1 MCANKR
7 RGKRKLEIKIN
18 KMTLVLVMEFVCV
31 AFFLLKCFDSC
42 TSLTFSKDSFEKS
55 MDGEF
60 TLFGE
65 DAVGLEV
72 WPDPA
77 QLQGQQPEEFELLHC
92 GAVLGSGAYQVNII
106 YDSVSSQDM
115 VSIDQSSG
123 SLRFHTQYGAL
134 LRASELRLADGL
146 QEAETRFWL
155 RPGCRQTEV
164 NLSVWYHGSGRL
176 AVKEIRIEEKRA
188 YRVILCVAV
197 AFFMAFCDFL
207 YLVFVRTKAG
217 VSDVKKKWIV
227 AGILGI
233 TVFASITYFADFL
246 YCNPGHDLQFHISRI
261 ISLAEGI
268 REMQIPHRMQF
279 EMLNG
284 YGYAS
289 PLFYGELF
297 LLLPAVLYNFYVPVQ
312 TCYQVFAV
320 GVNFCTCIISFWCF
334 TRMSQDWKKGL
345 FGAGLYTLS
354 AYRLTNVLLRAAVG
368 EYTAMMFLPLLVYG
382 FWNIYTKQADEKT
395 DMKDYL
401 PIVLSATGLIQ
412 SHVLSCEMAAVFMI
426 GFIVWNWKKTCRKNI
441 FMELVKSGIL
451 TLLLNLWFIVPFLMS
466 MRMDINVSDALRE
479 IEGHGVYP
487 VQLFGIFHTASGGS
501 IYRGTQWEMPLA
513 LGLPLVLG
521 LVLFLAVYINKDVWR
536 LSEDKNMKAAKAC
549 MLFGMAAVFL
559 ASAYCWWDNLLC
571 ISGRIAKV
579 TGMIQFPWRYLGIA
593 SVLLTGMILFLLR
606 ILGAHLPKRAVLGVM
621 AGIAAAAVFTEGF
634 FVMDYVNV
642 QDEIRVYAKA
652 DLGTMRVMN
661 AEYKLAGADLEAYK
675 RRDLLH
681 EEGVENIGFVYDKK
695 GTYYLSCENRTG
707 KISYVDVPVQMYD
720 HYHAY
725 TDDKDREEIPL
736 SYGEN
741 CRVRVQ
747 LPVDFAGTICLK
759 YEVPF
764 LWRVCEVIS
773 CVTFFYFVWIIFK
786 YRRGGKKDEER
797 KEG

>member
-312 TCYQVFAV
+312 TC
-320 GVNFCTCIISFWCF
+320 
-334 TRMSQDWKKGL
+334 L
-345 FGAGLYTLS
+345 LYT
-354 AYRLTNVLLRAAVG
+354 
-368 EYTAMMFLPLLVYG
+368 
-382 FWNIYTKQADEKT
+382 
-395 DMKDYL
+395 
-401 PIVLSATGLIQ
+401 
-412 SHVLSCEMAAVFMI
+412 
-426 GFIVWNWKKTCRKNI
+426 
-441 FMELVKSGIL
+441 
-451 TLLLNLWFIVPFLMS
+451 
-466 MRMDINVSDALRE
+466 SDA
-479 IEGHGVYP
+479 
-487 VQLFGIFHTASGGS
+487 A
-501 IYRGTQWEMPLA
+501 
-513 LGLPLVLG
+513 
-521 LVLFLAVYINKDVWR
+521 D
-536 LSEDKNMKAAKAC
+536 
-549 MLFGMAAVFL
+549 
-559 ASAYCWWDNLLC
+559 DN
-571 ISGRIAKV
+571 
-579 TGMIQFPWRYLGIA
+579 
-593 SVLLTGMILFLLR
+593 
-606 ILGAHLPKRAVLGVM
+606 
-621 AGIAAAAVFTEGF
+621 
-634 FVMDYVNV
+634 
-642 QDEIRVYAKA
+642 
-652 DLGTMRVMN
+652 
-661 AEYKLAGADLEAYK
+661 
-675 RRDLLH
+675 
-681 EEGVENIGFVYDKK
+681 
-695 GTYYLSCENRTG
+695 
-707 KISYVDVPVQMYD
+707 
-720 HYHAY
+720 
-725 TDDKDREEIPL
+725 
-736 SYGEN
+736 
-741 CRVRVQ
+741 VRV
-747 LPVDFAGTICLK
+747 
-759 YEVPF
+759 
-764 LWRVCEVIS
+764 
-773 CVTFFYFVWIIFK
+773 
-786 YRRGGKKDEER
+786 
-797 KEG
+797 